1 MADRDVRE
9 RDILIASNEYAY
21 VQDLTKGDIVL
32 YVGPTKIS
40 LSNTERL
47 VEFKQ
52 ERFLPVRG
60 EEGASGVCP
69 FVAASSTH
77 YVILENPAKDATTK
91 PVKGSNSAIELLTG
105 RRVVVPGP
113 ASFPLWPGQKARV
126 VPGHELFEDQYLR
139 VRVSDRLDGDAAAIG
154 TERII
159 KGSEVSF
166 YLPQTGLEVMPDAN
180 GSYVRNAVTLL
191 DGQYCVLRGPRSQ
204 RRFVRGPGVVFP
216 EAWEEFVTTGHSR
229 VFSAHALRRDTGLH
243 VRVVKRFEAAEGDQV
258 PAGQYQAGQELFLS
272 GREGFFFPTEA
283 LEVLGEVSAIP
294 LAEKEALYVRER
306 GTGQI
311 RTVMGPAAFLP
322 DPTKEELVERGLD
335 PETVK
340 RWGLSRWDPGR
351 APAITIPPSYAVLV
365 TAKTRREV
373 VKGPQ
378 VRILDWDE
386 ELGLLSLSTGT
397 PKTDATPLSTC
408 FLLVDGNK
416 VSDRL
421 EVRTADHVQLE
432 VRLSY
437 RVSFTSASGTDD
449 ARWFNVSNYIALLC
463 DHLGSLVRA
472 AVRATPVERF
482 HAQSTEILRG
492 AVLGPRTQDKRAGR
506 AFEENGMFV
515 YDVEVLEVQILD
527 DDVDALLTDA
537 QRSAISSEVLRKK
550 EELRLT
556 TEQARHAVD
565 RALFEAERQTQEA
578 GLTLEHARRQLAA
591 AKADGKVEA
600 ARIESLGKARTEAEA
615 LDISSQAQA
624 QARARQTELDARA
637 RESQVA
643 AFRAQMEAL
652 QPELIAT
659 LKTLGHQQLAVS
671 LTEHL
676 GPLAILGGESVADVA
691 TRLLAALPVGANGAE
706 LPAAANLKR
715 KAG

>member
-47 VEFKQ
+47 VDFKA
-52 ERFLPVRG
+52 ERFTPVRG
-60 EEGASGVCP
+60 EDGASGVCP
-69 FVAASSTH
+69 FIAASSTQ
-77 YVILENPAKDATTK
+77 YVVLENPAKDPATK
-91 PVKGSNSAIELLTG
+91 PVKGSNSAIELLQG
-105 RRVVVPGP
+105 RRVVVSGP

-126 VPGHELFEDQYLR
+126 VAGHELFEDQYLR
-139 VRVSDRLDGDAAAIG
+139 VRVYERIEGDPAAIG

-166 YLPQTGLEVMPDAN
+166 YLPKTGLEVLPDAG
-180 GSYVRNAVTLL
+180 GSYVRNAVSLL
-191 DGQYCVLRGPRSQ
+191 DGQYCVLRGPRGQ

-216 EAWEEFVTTGHSR
+216 EAWEEFVTLQNAR
-229 VFSAHALRRDTGLH
+229 VFSAYAMRKDKGLH
-243 VRVVKRFEAAEGDQV
+243 VRVVKTFEAKAGEQV
-258 PAGQYQAGQELFLS
+258 APGTYTAGQELFLS

-283 LEVLGEVSAIP
+283 LEVLGEVASIP
-294 LAEKEALYVRER
+294 LAEKEAIYVRELA
-306 GTGQI
+306 TGQI
-311 RTVMGPAAFLP
+311 RTIAGPAAFLP
-322 DPTKEELVERGLD
+322 DPTKVQVVPRPLD

-340 RWGLSRWDPGR
+340 RWGLKGYDGKR

-378 VRILDWDE
+378 VRILDFDE
-386 ELGLLSLSTGT
+386 ELGVLALSTGT
-397 PKTDATPLSTC
+397 PKTDAATLPTC

-421 EVRTADHVQLE
+421 EVRTNDHVQLE

-437 RVSFTSASGTDD
+437 RVSFASTSGTDD
-449 ARWFNVSNYIALLC
+449 ARWFNVSNYVALLC

-472 AVRATPVERF
+472 AVRSAPIERF
-482 HAQSTEILRG
+482 HAGSTEILRS
-492 AVLGPRTQDKRAGR
+492 AVLGEKKGDKRTGR
-506 AFEENGMFV
+506 EFEENGMLV

-527 DDVDALLTDA
+527 GDVDQLLTDA
-537 QRSAISSEVLRKK
+537 QRSAISSEVARKK
-550 EELRLT
+550 EELRLV
-556 TEQARHAVD
+556 TEQAKHAVD
-565 RALFEAERQTQEA
+565 RAVFEAQRQTQHAELELEA
-578 GLTLEHARRQLAA
+578 ARRALIS
-591 AKADGKVEA
+591 AKAEAKVEA
-600 ARIESLGKARTEAEA
+600 VRIETLGKAKTDADA
-615 LDISSQAQA
+615 LELSSQAQA
-624 QARARQTELDARA
+624 AAKTRHAEVEERALAA
-637 RESQVA
+637 QVN
-643 AFRAQMEAL
+643 AFRAQMEAM

-659 LKTLGHQQLAVS
+659 LKSLGNQQLAAT
-671 LTEHL
+671 LTQHL

-691 TRLLAALPVGANGAE
+691 SRLLASLPVGASGTD
-706 LPAAANLKR
+706 LAASVLKR

>member
-47 VEFKQ
+47 VDFKA
-52 ERFLPVRG
+52 ERFTPVRG
-60 EEGASGVCP
+60 EDGASGVCP
-69 FVAASSTH
+69 FVAASSTQ
-77 YVILENPAKDATTK
+77 YVVLENPAKDAATR
-91 PVKGSNSAIELLTG
+91 PVKGSNSAIELLQG

-126 VPGHELFEDQYLR
+126 VAGHELFEDQYLR
-139 VRVSDRLDGDAAAIG
+139 VRVYERIEGDPAAIG
-154 TERII
+154 TERIV

-166 YLPQTGLEVMPDAN
+166 YLPKTGLEVLPDAG
-180 GSYVRNAVTLL
+180 GSYVRNAVSLL
-191 DGQYCVLRGPRSQ
+191 DGQYCVLRGPRGQ

-216 EAWEEFVTTGHSR
+216 EAWEEFVTLQNTR
-229 VFSAHALRRDTGLH
+229 VFSAYAMRKDKGLH
-243 VRVVKRFEAAEGDQV
+243 VRVVKTFEAKAGEQV
-258 PAGQYQAGQELFLS
+258 VPGTYTAGQELFLS

-283 LEVLGEVSAIP
+283 LEVLGEVASIP
-294 LAEKEALYVRER
+294 LAEKEAIYVRELA
-306 GTGQI
+306 TGQI
-311 RTVMGPAAFLP
+311 RTIAGPAAFLP
-322 DPTKEELVERGLD
+322 DPTKVQVVQRPLD

-340 RWGLSRWDPGR
+340 RWGLKAYDGKR

-378 VRILDWDE
+378 VRILDFDE
-386 ELGLLSLSTGT
+386 ELGVLALSTGT
-397 PKTDATPLSTC
+397 PKTDAATLPTC

-421 EVRTADHVQLE
+421 EVRTSDHVQLE

-437 RVSFTSASGTDD
+437 RVSFASTSGTDD
-449 ARWFNVSNYIALLC
+449 ARWFNVSNYVALLC

-472 AVRATPVERF
+472 AVRATPIERF
-482 HAQSTEILRG
+482 HAGSTELLRG
-492 AVLGPRTQDKRAGR
+492 AVLGEKKGDKRTGR
-506 AFEENGMFV
+506 EFEENGMLV

-527 DDVDALLTDA
+527 GDVDELLTDA
-537 QRSAISSEVLRKK
+537 QRSAISSEVARKK
-550 EELRLT
+550 EELRLV
-556 TEQARHAVD
+556 TEQAKHAVD
-565 RALFEAERQTQEA
+565 RAVFEAQRQTQHAELELEA
-578 GLTLEHARRQLAA
+578 ARRALLA
-591 AKADGKVEA
+591 AKAEARVEA
-600 ARIESLGKARTEAEA
+600 VRIEALGKAKTDADA
-615 LDISSQAQA
+615 LELSSQAQA
-624 QARARQTELDARA
+624 AAKARHAEVEERA
-637 RESQVA
+637 LAAQVN
-643 AFRAQMEAL
+643 AFRAQMEAM
-652 QPELIAT
+652 QPELVAT
-659 LKTLGHQQLAVS
+659 LKSLGNQQLAAT
-671 LTEHL
+671 LTQHL

-691 TRLLAALPVGANGAE
+691 SRLLASLPVGASGAD
-706 LPAAANLKR
+706 LAAATLKR

>member
-47 VEFKQ
+47 VDFKA
-52 ERFLPVRG
+52 ERFTPVRG
-60 EEGASGVCP
+60 EDGASGVCP
-69 FVAASSTH
+69 FIAASSTQ
-77 YVILENPAKDATTK
+77 YVVLENPAKDPATK
-91 PVKGSNSAIELLTG
+91 PVKGSNSAIELLQG
-105 RRVVVPGP
+105 RRVVVSGP

-126 VPGHELFEDQYLR
+126 VAGHELFEDQYLR
-139 VRVSDRLDGDAAAIG
+139 VRVYERIEGDPAAIG

-166 YLPQTGLEVMPDAN
+166 YLPKTGLEVLPDAS
-180 GSYVRNAVTLL
+180 GSYVRNAVSLL
-191 DGQYCVLRGPRSQ
+191 DGQYCVLRGPRGQ

-216 EAWEEFVTTGHSR
+216 EAWEEFVTLQNAR
-229 VFSAHALRRDTGLH
+229 VFSAYAMRRDKGLH
-243 VRVVKRFEAAEGDQV
+243 VRVVKTFEAKAGEQV
-258 PAGQYQAGQELFLS
+258 APGTYTAGQELFLS

-283 LEVLGEVSAIP
+283 LEVLGEVASIP
-294 LAEKEALYVRER
+294 LAEKEAIYVRELA
-306 GTGQI
+306 TGQI
-311 RTVMGPAAFLP
+311 RTIAGPAAFLP
-322 DPTKEELVERGLD
+322 DPTKVQVVQRPLD

-340 RWGLSRWDPGR
+340 RWGLKGYDGKR

-378 VRILDWDE
+378 VRILDFDE
-386 ELGLLSLSTGT
+386 ELGVLALSTGT
-397 PKTDATPLSTC
+397 PKTDAATLPTC

-421 EVRTADHVQLE
+421 EVRTNDHVQLE

-437 RVSFTSASGTDD
+437 RVSFASTSGTDD
-449 ARWFNVSNYIALLC
+449 ARWFNVSNYVALLC

-472 AVRATPVERF
+472 AVRSAPIERF
-482 HAQSTEILRG
+482 HAGSTEILRS
-492 AVLGPRTQDKRAGR
+492 AVLGEKKGDKRTGR
-506 AFEENGMFV
+506 EFEENGMLV

-527 DDVDALLTDA
+527 GDVDQLLTDA
-537 QRSAISSEVLRKK
+537 QRSAISSEVARKK
-550 EELRLT
+550 EELRLV
-556 TEQARHAVD
+556 TEQAKHAVD
-565 RALFEAERQTQEA
+565 RAVFEAQRQTQHAELELEA
-578 GLTLEHARRQLAA
+578 ARRALLS
-591 AKADGKVEA
+591 AKAEAKVEA
-600 ARIESLGKARTEAEA
+600 VRIEALGKAKTDADA
-615 LDISSQAQA
+615 LELSSQAQA
-624 QARARQTELDARA
+624 AAKTRHAEIEERALAA
-637 RESQVA
+637 QVN
-643 AFRAQMEAL
+643 AFRAQMEAM

-659 LKTLGHQQLAVS
+659 LKSLGNQQLAAS
-671 LTEHL
+671 LTQHL

-691 TRLLAALPVGANGAE
+691 SRLLASLPVGASGSD
-706 LPAAANLKR
+706 LAAATLKR

>member
-47 VEFKQ
+47 VDFKA
-52 ERFLPVRG
+52 ERFTPVRG
-60 EEGASGVCP
+60 EDGASGVCP
-69 FVAASSTH
+69 FTAASSTQ
-77 YVILENPAKDATTK
+77 YVVLENPAKDPATK
-91 PVKGSNSAIELLTG
+91 PVKGSNSAIELLQG
-105 RRVVVPGP
+105 RRVVVSGP

-126 VPGHELFEDQYLR
+126 VAGHELFEDQYLR
-139 VRVSDRLDGDAAAIG
+139 VRVYERIEGDPAAIG

-166 YLPQTGLEVMPDAN
+166 YLPKTGLEVLPDAS
-180 GSYVRNAVTLL
+180 GSYVRNAVSLL
-191 DGQYCVLRGPRSQ
+191 DGQYCVLRGPRGQ

-216 EAWEEFVTTGHSR
+216 EAWEEFVTLQNTR
-229 VFSAHALRRDTGLH
+229 VFSAYAMRKDKGLH
-243 VRVVKRFEAAEGDQV
+243 VRVVKTFEAKAGEQV
-258 PAGQYQAGQELFLS
+258 APGTYTAGQELFLS

-283 LEVLGEVSAIP
+283 LEVLGEVASIP
-294 LAEKEALYVRER
+294 LAEKEAIYVRELA
-306 GTGQI
+306 TGQI
-311 RTVMGPAAFLP
+311 RTIAGPAAFLP
-322 DPTKEELVERGLD
+322 DPTKVQVVQRPLD

-340 RWGLSRWDPGR
+340 RWGLKGYDGKR

-378 VRILDWDE
+378 VRILDFDE
-386 ELGLLSLSTGT
+386 ELGVLALSTGT
-397 PKTDATPLSTC
+397 PKTDAATLPTC

-421 EVRTADHVQLE
+421 EVRTNDHVQLE

-437 RVSFTSASGTDD
+437 RVSFASTSGTDD
-449 ARWFNVSNYIALLC
+449 ARWFNVSNYVALLC

-472 AVRATPVERF
+472 AVRSTPIERF
-482 HAQSTEILRG
+482 HAGSTEILRS
-492 AVLGPRTQDKRAGR
+492 AVLGEKKGDKRTGR
-506 AFEENGMFV
+506 EFEENGMLV

-527 DDVDALLTDA
+527 GDVDQLLTDA
-537 QRSAISSEVLRKK
+537 QRSAISSEVARKK
-550 EELRLT
+550 EELRLV
-556 TEQARHAVD
+556 TEQAKHAVD
-565 RALFEAERQTQEA
+565 RAVFEAQRQTQHAELELEA
-578 GLTLEHARRQLAA
+578 ARRALLS
-591 AKADGKVEA
+591 AKAEAKVEA
-600 ARIESLGKARTEAEA
+600 VRIEALGKAKTEAEA
-615 LDISSQAQA
+615 LELSSQAQA
-624 QARARQTELDARA
+624 AAKTRHAEVEERALAA
-637 RESQVA
+637 QVN
-643 AFRAQMEAL
+643 AFRAQMEAM

-659 LKTLGHQQLAVS
+659 LKSLGNQQLAAT
-671 LTEHL
+671 LTQHL

-691 TRLLAALPVGANGAE
+691 SRLLASLPVGASGGD
-706 LPAAANLKR
+706 LAASVLKR

>member
-47 VEFKQ
+47 VDFKA
-52 ERFLPVRG
+52 ERFTPVRG
-60 EEGASGVCP
+60 EDGASGVCP
-69 FVAASSTH
+69 FIAASSTQ
-77 YVILENPAKDATTK
+77 YVVLENPAKDPATK
-91 PVKGSNSAIELLTG
+91 PVKGSNSAIELLQG
-105 RRVVVPGP
+105 RRVVVSGP

-126 VPGHELFEDQYLR
+126 VAGHELFEDQYLR
-139 VRVSDRLDGDAAAIG
+139 VRVYERIEGDPAAIG

-166 YLPQTGLEVMPDAN
+166 YLPKTGLEVLPDSS
-180 GSYVRNAVTLL
+180 GSYVRNAVSLL
-191 DGQYCVLRGPRSQ
+191 DGQYCVLRGPRGQ

-216 EAWEEFVTTGHSR
+216 EAWEEFVTLQNAR
-229 VFSAHALRRDTGLH
+229 VFAAYAMRKDKGLH
-243 VRVVKRFEAAEGDQV
+243 VRVVKTFEAKAGEQV
-258 PAGQYQAGQELFLS
+258 APGTYTAGQELFLS

-283 LEVLGEVSAIP
+283 LEVLGEVASIP
-294 LAEKEALYVRER
+294 LAEKEAIYVRELA
-306 GTGQI
+306 TGQI
-311 RTVMGPAAFLP
+311 RTIAGPAAFLP
-322 DPTKEELVERGLD
+322 DPTKVQVVQRPLD

-340 RWGLSRWDPGR
+340 RWGLKGYDGKR

-378 VRILDWDE
+378 VRILDFDE
-386 ELGLLSLSTGT
+386 ELGVLALSTGT
-397 PKTDATPLSTC
+397 PKTDAATLPTC

-421 EVRTADHVQLE
+421 EVRTNDHVQLE

-437 RVSFTSASGTDD
+437 RVSFASTSGTDD
-449 ARWFNVSNYIALLC
+449 ARWFNVSNYVALLC

-472 AVRATPVERF
+472 AVRSTPIERF
-482 HAQSTEILRG
+482 HAGSTEILRS
-492 AVLGPRTQDKRAGR
+492 AVLGEKKGDKRTGR
-506 AFEENGMFV
+506 EFEENGMLV

-527 DDVDALLTDA
+527 GDVDQLLTDA
-537 QRSAISSEVLRKK
+537 QRSAISSEVARKK
-550 EELRLT
+550 EELRLV
-556 TEQARHAVD
+556 TEQAKHAVD
-565 RALFEAERQTQEA
+565 RAVFEAQRQTQHAELELEA
-578 GLTLEHARRQLAA
+578 ARRALLS
-591 AKADGKVEA
+591 AKAEAKVEA
-600 ARIESLGKARTEAEA
+600 ARIETLGKAKTDADA
-615 LDISSQAQA
+615 LELSSQAQA
-624 QARARQTELDARA
+624 AAKTRHAEVEQRALAA
-637 RESQVA
+637 QVD
-643 AFRAQMEAL
+643 AFRAQMEAM

-659 LKTLGHQQLAVS
+659 LKSLGNQQLAAS
-671 LTEHL
+671 LTQHL

-691 TRLLAALPVGANGAE
+691 SRLLASLPVGASGTD
-706 LPAAANLKR
+706 LAAATIKR
-715 KAG
+715 KTA

>member
-47 VEFKQ
+47 VDFKA
-52 ERFLPVRG
+52 ERFTPVRG
-60 EEGASGVCP
+60 EDGASGVCP
-69 FVAASSTH
+69 FVAASSTQ
-77 YVILENPAKDATTK
+77 YVVLENPAKDAATR
-91 PVKGSNSAIELLTG
+91 PVKGSNSAIELLQG

-126 VPGHELFEDQYLR
+126 VAGHELFEDQYLR
-139 VRVSDRLDGDAAAIG
+139 VRVYERIEGDPAAIG
-154 TERII
+154 TERIV

-166 YLPQTGLEVMPDAN
+166 YLPKTGLEVLPDAG
-180 GSYVRNAVTLL
+180 GSYVRNAVSLL
-191 DGQYCVLRGPRSQ
+191 DGQYCVLRGPRGQ

-216 EAWEEFVTTGHSR
+216 EAWEEFVTLQNTR
-229 VFSAHALRRDTGLH
+229 VFSAYAMRKDKGLH
-243 VRVVKRFEAAEGDQV
+243 VRVVKTFEAKAGEQV
-258 PAGQYQAGQELFLS
+258 VPGTYTAGQELFLS

-283 LEVLGEVSAIP
+283 LEVLGEVASIP
-294 LAEKEALYVRER
+294 LAEKEAIYVRELA
-306 GTGQI
+306 TGQI
-311 RTVMGPAAFLP
+311 RTIAGPAAFLP
-322 DPTKEELVERGLD
+322 DPTKVQVVQRPLD

-340 RWGLSRWDPGR
+340 RWGLKGYDGKR

-378 VRILDWDE
+378 VRILDFDE
-386 ELGLLSLSTGT
+386 ELGVLALSTGT
-397 PKTDATPLSTC
+397 PKTDAATLPTC

-421 EVRTADHVQLE
+421 EVRTSDHVQLE

-437 RVSFTSASGTDD
+437 RVSFASTSGTDD
-449 ARWFNVSNYIALLC
+449 ARWFNVSNYVALLC

-472 AVRATPVERF
+472 AVRATPIERF
-482 HAQSTEILRG
+482 HAGSTELLRG
-492 AVLGPRTQDKRAGR
+492 AVLGEKKGDKRTGR
-506 AFEENGMFV
+506 EFEENGMLV

-527 DDVDALLTDA
+527 GDVDELLTDA
-537 QRSAISSEVLRKK
+537 QRSAISSEVARKK
-550 EELRLT
+550 EELRLV
-556 TEQARHAVD
+556 TEQAKHTVD
-565 RALFEAERQTQEA
+565 RAVFEAQRQTQHAELELEA
-578 GLTLEHARRQLAA
+578 ARRALLA
-591 AKADGKVEA
+591 AKAEARVEA
-600 ARIESLGKARTEAEA
+600 VRIEALGKAKTDADA
-615 LDISSQAQA
+615 LELSSQAQA
-624 QARARQTELDARA
+624 AAKARHAEVEERA
-637 RESQVA
+637 LAAQVN
-643 AFRAQMEAL
+643 AFRAQMEAM
-652 QPELIAT
+652 QPELVAT
-659 LKTLGHQQLAVS
+659 LKSLGNQQLAAT
-671 LTEHL
+671 LTQHL

-691 TRLLAALPVGANGAE
+691 SRLLASLPVGASGAD
-706 LPAAANLKR
+706 LAAATLKR

>member
-47 VEFKQ
+47 VDFKA
-52 ERFLPVRG
+52 ERFTPVRG
-60 EEGASGVCP
+60 EDGASGVCP
-69 FVAASSTH
+69 FIAASSTQ
-77 YVILENPAKDATTK
+77 YVVLENPAKDPATK
-91 PVKGSNSAIELLTG
+91 PVKGSNSAIELLQG
-105 RRVVVPGP
+105 RRVVVSGP

-126 VPGHELFEDQYLR
+126 VAGHELFEDQYLR
-139 VRVSDRLDGDAAAIG
+139 VRVYERIEGDPAAIG

-166 YLPQTGLEVMPDAN
+166 YLPKTGLEVLPDSS
-180 GSYVRNAVTLL
+180 GSYVRNAVSLL
-191 DGQYCVLRGPRSQ
+191 DGQYCVLRGPRGQ

-216 EAWEEFVTTGHSR
+216 EAWEEFVTLQNAR
-229 VFSAHALRRDTGLH
+229 VFAAYAMRKDKGLH
-243 VRVVKRFEAAEGDQV
+243 VRVVKTFEAKAGEQV
-258 PAGQYQAGQELFLS
+258 APGTYTAGQELFLS

-283 LEVLGEVSAIP
+283 LEVLGEVASIP
-294 LAEKEALYVRER
+294 LAEKEAIYVRELA
-306 GTGQI
+306 TGQI
-311 RTVMGPAAFLP
+311 RTIAGPAAFLP
-322 DPTKEELVERGLD
+322 DPTKVQVVQRPLD

-340 RWGLSRWDPGR
+340 RWGLKGYDGKR

-378 VRILDWDE
+378 VRILDFDE
-386 ELGLLSLSTGT
+386 ELGVLALSTGT
-397 PKTDATPLSTC
+397 PKTDAATLPTC

-421 EVRTADHVQLE
+421 EVRTNDHVQLE

-437 RVSFTSASGTDD
+437 RVSFASTSGTDD
-449 ARWFNVSNYIALLC
+449 ARWFNVSNYVALLC

-472 AVRATPVERF
+472 AVRSTPIERF
-482 HAQSTEILRG
+482 HAGSTEILRS
-492 AVLGPRTQDKRAGR
+492 AVLGEKKGDKRTGR
-506 AFEENGMFV
+506 EFEENGMLV

-527 DDVDALLTDA
+527 GDVDQLLTDA
-537 QRSAISSEVLRKK
+537 QRSAISSEVARKK
-550 EELRLT
+550 EELRLV
-556 TEQARHAVD
+556 TEQAKHVVD
-565 RALFEAERQTQEA
+565 RAVFEAQRQTQHAELELEA
-578 GLTLEHARRQLAA
+578 ARRALLS
-591 AKADGKVEA
+591 AKAEAKVEA
-600 ARIESLGKARTEAEA
+600 ARIETLGKAKTDADA
-615 LDISSQAQA
+615 LELSSQAQA
-624 QARARQTELDARA
+624 AAKTRHAEVEQRALAA
-637 RESQVA
+637 QVD
-643 AFRAQMEAL
+643 AFRAQMEAM

-659 LKTLGHQQLAVS
+659 LKSLGNQQLAAS
-671 LTEHL
+671 LTQHL

-691 TRLLAALPVGANGAE
+691 SRLLASLPVGASGTD
-706 LPAAANLKR
+706 LAAATIKR
-715 KAG
+715 KTA

>member
-47 VEFKQ
+47 VDFKA
-52 ERFLPVRG
+52 ERFTPVRG
-60 EEGASGVCP
+60 EDGASGVCP
-69 FVAASSTH
+69 FIAASSTQ
-77 YVILENPAKDATTK
+77 YVVLENPAKDPATK
-91 PVKGSNSAIELLTG
+91 PVKGSNSAIELLQG
-105 RRVVVPGP
+105 RRVVVSGP

-126 VPGHELFEDQYLR
+126 VAGHELFEDQYLR
-139 VRVSDRLDGDAAAIG
+139 VRVYERIESDPAAIG

-166 YLPQTGLEVMPDAN
+166 YLPKTGLEVLPDAS
-180 GSYVRNAVTLL
+180 GSYVRNAVSLL
-191 DGQYCVLRGPRSQ
+191 DGQYCVLRGPRGQ

-216 EAWEEFVTTGHSR
+216 EAWEEFVTLQNAR
-229 VFSAHALRRDTGLH
+229 VFAAYAMRKDKGLH
-243 VRVVKRFEAAEGDQV
+243 VRVVKTFEAKAGEQV
-258 PAGQYQAGQELFLS
+258 APGTYTAGQELFLS

-283 LEVLGEVSAIP
+283 LEVLGEVASIP
-294 LAEKEALYVRER
+294 LAEKEAIYVRELA
-306 GTGQI
+306 TGQI
-311 RTVMGPAAFLP
+311 RTIAGPAAFLP
-322 DPTKEELVERGLD
+322 DPTKVQVVQRPLD

-340 RWGLSRWDPGR
+340 RWGLKGYDGKR

-378 VRILDWDE
+378 VRILDFDE
-386 ELGLLSLSTGT
+386 ELGVLALSTGT
-397 PKTDATPLSTC
+397 PKTDAATLPTC

-421 EVRTADHVQLE
+421 EVRTNDHVQLE

-437 RVSFTSASGTDD
+437 RVSFASTSGTDD
-449 ARWFNVSNYIALLC
+449 ARWFNVSNYVALLC

-472 AVRATPVERF
+472 AVRSTPIERF
-482 HAQSTEILRG
+482 HAGSTEILRS
-492 AVLGPRTQDKRAGR
+492 AVLGEKKGDKRTGR
-506 AFEENGMFV
+506 EFEENGMLV

-527 DDVDALLTDA
+527 GDVDQLLTDA
-537 QRSAISSEVLRKK
+537 QRSAISSEVARKK
-550 EELRLT
+550 EELRLV
-556 TEQARHAVD
+556 TEQAKHAVD
-565 RALFEAERQTQEA
+565 RAVFEAQRQTQHAELELEA
-578 GLTLEHARRQLAA
+578 ARRALLS
-591 AKADGKVEA
+591 AKAEAKVEA
-600 ARIESLGKARTEAEA
+600 ARIETLGKAKTDADA
-615 LDISSQAQA
+615 LELSSQAQA
-624 QARARQTELDARA
+624 AAKTRHAEVEQRALAA
-637 RESQVA
+637 QVD
-643 AFRAQMEAL
+643 AFRAQMEAM

-659 LKTLGHQQLAVS
+659 LKSLGNQQLAAS
-671 LTEHL
+671 LTQHL

-691 TRLLAALPVGANGAE
+691 SRLLASLPVGASGTD
-706 LPAAANLKR
+706 LAAATLKR